1 MRVKNAQCNE
11 IKGGMAQEEG
21 RSDGVGAALATP
33 NLSARRDAA
42 VLWGMG
48 GGVGP
53 MGPSQGIPGA
63 LRTDKGCF

>member
-1 MRVKNAQCNE
+1 
-11 IKGGMAQEEG
+11 MAQEEG

-33 NLSARRDAA
+33 NLSARSDAA

-48 GGVGP
+48 GGGGDGP

-63 LRTDKGCF
+63 LCTDKGCF